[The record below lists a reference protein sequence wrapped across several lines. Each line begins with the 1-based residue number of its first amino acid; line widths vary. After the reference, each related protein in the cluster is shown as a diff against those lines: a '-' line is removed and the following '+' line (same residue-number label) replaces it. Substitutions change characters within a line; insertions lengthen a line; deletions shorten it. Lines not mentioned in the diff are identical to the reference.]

1 MDVRTIVY
9 ALRVW
14 TAPQQVA
21 AGVKRRGL
29 PASLV
34 QENLETKLTRFFA
47 VLFFVVALLTGPSA
61 AHERFA
67 LVIGNAGYTN
77 VPALDN
83 PVNDARLMSDELRDV
98 GFSVTTL
105 TDVSRAQIMQEVE
118 AFASKVRAAGSEAL
132 AVFYFA
138 GHGVRSDG
146 FNYLLPLNVNI
157 RSESDIAG
165 EAVPAEWV
173 LDRIHSPKAV
183 SVMILDACRD
193 SPFSSQSEV
202 NVDVGDGLARMT
214 ARTNNLIAYATGP
227 GEVALDGTGANSPY
241 TAAIARAIGTSGLSL
256 EQMFEQVRADVVD
269 ETDGVQS
276 PWARSS
282 LNIKIGIKDPAVN

>member
-1 MDVRTIVY
+1 MK
-9 ALRVW
+9 RV
-14 TAPQQVA
+14 
-21 AGVKRRGL
+21 
-29 PASLV
+29 
-34 QENLETKLTRFFA
+34 FA
-47 VLFFVVALLTGPSA
+47 VFCIVTALLAGQSA

-83 PVNDARLMSDELRDV
+83 PVNDARLMSDELRGA

-105 TDVSRAQIMQEVE
+105 TDANRAEMMQQVE
-118 AFASKVRAAGSEAL
+118 TFASEVRAAGSEAL

-138 GHGVRSDG
+138 GHGVRSDE
-146 FNYLLPLNVNI
+146 FNYLLPLGVNI
-157 RSESDIAG
+157 QSESDIAG
-165 EAVPAEWV
+165 EAVPAEWI
-173 LDRIHSPKAV
+173 LDRIHTPQAV

-193 SPFSSQSEV
+193 NPFSSQSDV

-227 GEVALDGTGANSPY
+227 GDVALDGTGANSPY
-241 TAAIARAIGTSGLSL
+241 TAAIARAISSSGLSL
-256 EQMFEQVRADVVD
+256 EQMFEQVRADVID

-282 LNIKIGIKDPAVN
+282 LNIRIGMKDPAAN

>member
-1 MDVRTIVY
+1 MTRIFAAFYIV
-9 ALRVW
+9 
-14 TAPQQVA
+14 T
-21 AGVKRRGL
+21 
-29 PASLV
+29 
-34 QENLETKLTRFFA
+34 
-47 VLFFVVALLTGPSA
+47 ALLAGPSA

-83 PVNDARLMSDELRDV
+83 PVNDAQLMSDELRNA

-105 TDVSRAQIMQEVE
+105 TDANRAEMMREVE
-118 AFASKVRAAGSEAL
+118 TFASKVRAAGSEAL

-146 FNYLLPLNVNI
+146 FNYLLPLGVNI
-157 RSESDIAG
+157 QSEADIAG

-173 LDRIHSPKAV
+173 LDRFHSPQAV
-183 SVMILDACRD
+183 SVMILDACRNN
-193 SPFSSQSEV
+193 PFSSQSDV
-202 NVDVGDGLARMT
+202 VLDVGDGLARMT

-227 GEVALDGTGANSPY
+227 GDVALDGTGTNSPY
-241 TAAIARAIGTSGLSL
+241 TAAIARGIRTSGLSL
-256 EQMFEQVRADVVD
+256 DQMFDQVRSDVIS

-282 LNIKIGIKDPAVN
+282 LNLRIGMRDPTSN

>member
-1 MDVRTIVY
+1 MKQVFATLCIVI
-9 ALRVW
+9 AL
-14 TAPQQVA
+14 
-21 AGVKRRGL
+21 
-29 PASLV
+29 
-34 QENLETKLTRFFA
+34 FA
-47 VLFFVVALLTGPSA
+47 GPSA

-67 LVIGNAGYTN
+67 LVIGNGGYTS

-83 PVNDARLMSDELRDV
+83 PVNDARLMSDKLRDV
-98 GFSVTTL
+98 GFLVTTL
-105 TDVSRAQIMQEVE
+105 TDVNRAEMMAEVE
-118 AFASKVRAAGSEAL
+118 TFASTVRAAGSESL

-138 GHGVRSDG
+138 GHGVRSDD

-157 RSESDIAG
+157 RSEADIAG
-165 EAVPAEWV
+165 EAVPAEWI
-173 LDRIHSPKAV
+173 LDRIHTPQAV

-193 SPFSSQSEV
+193 NPFSSQSDV

-241 TAAIARAIGTSGLSL
+241 TAAIARAISTSVLPL
-256 EQMFEQVRADVVD
+256 EQMFDQVRSDVIN
-269 ETDGVQS
+269 ETVGLQS

-282 LNIKIGIKDPAVN
+282 LNIRIGMKDPAAN

>member
-1 MDVRTIVY
+1 M
-9 ALRVW
+9 
-14 TAPQQVA
+14 
-21 AGVKRRGL
+21 
-29 PASLV
+29 
-34 QENLETKLTRFFA
+34 TRILMVFFMVT
-47 VLFFVVALLTGPSA
+47 VLFAGPSS

-83 PVNDARLMSDELRDV
+83 PVNDARLMSDELQAA

-105 TDVSRAQIMQEVE
+105 TDVGRADMMQEVD

-157 RSESDIAG
+157 QTEADIAG
-165 EAVPAEWV
+165 EAVPAEWI
-173 LDRIHSPKAV
+173 LDRIHTPKAV

-193 SPFSSQSEV
+193 NPFGSQADV
-202 NVDVGDGLARMT
+202 FGDVGDGLARMT

-227 GEVALDGTGANSPY
+227 GDVALDGTGTNSPY
-241 TAAIARAIGTSGLSL
+241 TAAIARAIRTTDLGL
-256 EQMFEQVRADVVD
+256 EQMFEQVRSDVVS
-269 ETDGVQS
+269 ETEGLQS

-282 LNIKIGIKDPAVN
+282 LNIRIGLKDPNAS

>member
-1 MDVRTIVY
+1 M
-9 ALRVW
+9 
-14 TAPQQVA
+14 
-21 AGVKRRGL
+21 
-29 PASLV
+29 
-34 QENLETKLTRFFA
+34 TRFFA
-47 VLFFVVALLTGPSA
+47 AFYIVTALFAGPAA

-83 PVNDARLMSDELRDV
+83 PVNDALLMSDELQKV

-105 TDVSRAQIMQEVE
+105 TDASRAEMMQEVE

-132 AVFYFA
+132 SVFYFA
-138 GHGVRSDG
+138 GHGVRSDD
-146 FNYLLPLNVNI
+146 FNYLLPLSVDI
-157 RSESDIAG
+157 QSEADIAG

-173 LDRIHSPKAV
+173 LDRIHTPQAV

-193 SPFSSQSEV
+193 NPFGSQSDV
-202 NVDVGDGLARMT
+202 IVDVGDGLARMT

-227 GEVALDGTGANSPY
+227 GEVALDGTGTNSPY

-256 EQMFEQVRADVVD
+256 DQLFDQVRSDVID
-269 ETDGVQS
+269 ETDGAQS

-282 LNIKIGIKDPAVN
+282 LNIRIGMKDPNAN